1 MNPSAVVYIVD
12 DDEAIRQGL
21 CALLSTVSIEA
32 RAYNSATDFLA
43 AVSPGLNGCL
53 VLDVRMPGMNG
64 LELQQVLNE
73 RGIHLPIIIISGHG
87 DVPMAVR
94 AMKAGAV
101 DFLLKPFNE
110 QDLLDRVIAALSTS
124 DLESQRARAMNEAAA
139 RFATLTQREREILAR
154 VMECQHSKSIAS
166 DLNISEK
173 TVDVHR
179 FNIMRKTGARNLSD
193 LVQLRLLAG
202 DSLDRTGFVKKSS
215 PI

>member
-1 MNPSAVVYIVD
+1 MNTGAIVHIVD
-12 DDEAIRQGL
+12 DDAAIREGL

-32 RAYNSATDFLA
+32 RAYASAGEFLDIA
-43 AVSPGLNGCL
+43 SPGMGGCL

-73 RGIHLPIIIISGHG
+73 REIRIPVIVISGHG

-110 QDLLDRVIAALSTS
+110 QDLLDRVVAAISS
-124 DLESQRARAMNEAAA
+124 HNQDSRRDQEARDAAA
-139 RFATLTQREREILAR
+139 RFSSLTPREREILAQI
-154 VMECQHSKSIAS
+154 MNCQHSKGIAHV
-166 DLNISEK
+166 LNISKK

-179 FNIMRKTGARNLSD
+179 YNIMRKTGARNLSE
-193 LVQLRLLAG
+193 LVQLCLMAG
-202 DSLDRTGFVKKSS
+202 DVV
-215 PI
+215 